1 MPPLPHLSHRPKLYA
16 TRRRAA
22 ASLNATATP
31 NGGSKLKDLLIFDR
45 IWLGCDGLVHVSQ
58 PVGRYRAMRLAAR
71 ANRVERGLI
80 QGYEGEEGPSP
91 APF

>member
-1 MPPLPHLSHRPKLYA
+1 MSPVATETPTPGWGLGPTPAYAVIYTGKLHHDRGRY
-16 TRRRAA
+16 
-22 ASLNATATP
+22 
-31 NGGSKLKDLLIFDR
+31 R